1 MAIPPG
7 SFDREFTL
15 CELLG
20 GISRKRLSEA
30 LAALL
35 GAGFRLS
42 TSAGE
47 VLAGTT
53 DDLHGGA
60 RVAVRHDL
68 EVLGW
73 LEAAAAED
81 QVGAAATLLELLLQQ
96 GARYHMAS
104 ALHIEVVRTDY
115 EELQD
120 QYAALQAC

>member
-1 MAIPPG
+1 MDILPG

-15 CELLG
+15 SELLG
-20 GISRKRLSEA
+20 GISQKRLGEA

-42 TSAGE
+42 SSAGE

-53 DDLHGGA
+53 DDLPGGV

-73 LEAAAAED
+73 LEAAASGRALSHGL
-81 QVGAAATLLELLLQQ
+81 GASYRGRSRRL
-96 GARYHMAS
+96 
-104 ALHIEVVRTDY
+104 
-115 EELQD
+115 
-120 QYAALQAC
+120 